1 MSSCPVYCAHG
12 VFEQLLMRH
21 AQNLLLK
28 LLLLLFTDCDA
39 NIAILVCVCA
49 GLGKRDYSDLKN
61 TRRRKPAS

>member
-1 MSSCPVYCAHG
+1 
-12 VFEQLLMRH
+12 MRH